1 MTIRRQGVPGA
12 AHPRRPSPPIVAG
25 YIAPASALKSSEGLR
40 AAPTDGDVPLLPSG
54 LQGVTALQQLTRSF
68 AGSES
73 VEATVEVTIEDILE
87 VIVQVNVLLQE
98 KGRGTPPVLRR
109 PFAERKIFSG
119 FFLGR
124 KRFPE
129 RLCWKNLNSPLS
141 KT

>member
-25 YIAPASALKSSEGLR
+25 YIAPTSALKSSEGLR
-40 AAPTDGDVPLLPSG
+40 AAPADGDVPLLPPG

-98 KGRGTPPVLRR
+98 KGRGTPLSYV
-109 PFAERKIFSG
+109 G
-119 FFLGR
+119 F
-124 KRFPE
+124 
-129 RLCWKNLNSPLS
+129 C
-141 KT
+141 